1 MGIVFRYRF
10 KLVSAAVTL
19 LVMALIRTD
28 ADPALWQAGLVTL
41 MFYEINLRIVR
52 IAWHAIKLEIE
63 SRSELHEKFG
73 MQKWK
78 AMDFRAM
85 EGSGK

>member
-1 MGIVFRYRF
+1 MEIVFRYRF
-10 KLVSAAVTL
+10 KLVSAAMTL
-19 LVMALIRTD
+19 IVMALIRTD

>member
-1 MGIVFRYRF
+1 MEIVFRYRF
-10 KLVSAAVTL
+10 KLVSAAMTL
-19 LVMALIRTD
+19 IVMALIRTD

-85 EGSGK
+85 EGSRK

>member
-1 MGIVFRYRF
+1 MEIVFKYRF
-10 KLVSAAVTL
+10 KLVSAAMTL

-52 IAWHAIKLEIE
+52 IAWHAIKLEME

>member
-1 MGIVFRYRF
+1 MEIVFRYRF

>member
-1 MGIVFRYRF
+1 MEIVFRYRF
-10 KLVSAAVTL
+10 KLVSAAMTL
-19 LVMALIRTD
+19 IVMALIRTD
-28 ADPALWQAGLVTL
+28 ADPTLWQAGLVTL

-52 IAWHAIKLEIE
+52 IAWHAITLEME

>member
-1 MGIVFRYRF
+1 MEIVFRYRF
-10 KLVSAAVTL
+10 KLVSAAMTL

-28 ADPALWQAGLVTL
+28 ADPTLWQAGLVTL

-52 IAWHAIKLEIE
+52 IAWHAITLEIE
-63 SRSELHEKFG
+63 SRSELQEKYG

-78 AMDFRAM
+78 AMDFRSM

>member
-1 MGIVFRYRF
+1 MEIVFRYRF
-10 KLVSAAVTL
+10 KLVSAAMTL

-52 IAWHAIKLEIE
+52 IAWHAIRLEIE

-85 EGSGK
+85 EGSRK